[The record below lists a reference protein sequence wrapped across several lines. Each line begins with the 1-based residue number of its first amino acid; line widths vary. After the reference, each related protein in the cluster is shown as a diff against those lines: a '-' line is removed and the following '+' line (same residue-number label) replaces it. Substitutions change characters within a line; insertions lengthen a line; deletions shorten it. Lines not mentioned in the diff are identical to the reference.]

1 MTVVVVVGAS
11 RGIGAAVVTRFAE
24 AGDTVVATNRDLPP
38 SITGTG
44 PKIGVRCDVRS
55 TSSVDAAFAHVEARY
70 GPAEI
75 VIVNAGITADDRTLR
90 MDDETWHATLNTN
103 LSGAFRVLRRAI
115 RPMVR
120 ARAGSI
126 VLVSSVVGSTGSVG
140 QANYAASKA
149 GLVGLARSVAREV
162 AGHNVRVNIVAPGP
176 TETDM
181 TVGLPAAQREAVRQ
195 LVPMGRYA
203 TPEEIAEVI
212 ASVARATFMT
222 GAVVAVDGGASMGM

>member
-1 MTVVVVVGAS
+1 MAVVVVVGAS
-11 RGIGAAVVTRFAE
+11 RGIGAAVVSRFAE

-38 SITGTG
+38 AVTGVG
-44 PKIGVRCDVRS
+44 PRVGVRCDVRS
-55 TSSVDAAFAHVEARY
+55 TSSVDAAFTQIEAQC
-70 GPAEI
+70 GFAEI
-75 VIVNAGITADDRTLR
+75 VVVNAGITADDLTLR

-103 LSGAFRVLRRAI
+103 LSGAFRVVRRAI
-115 RPMVR
+115 RPMVQ

-126 VLVSSVVGSTGSVG
+126 VLVSSVAGSVGVPG

-149 GLVGLARSVAREV
+149 GLVGLGRSVAREV
-162 AGHNVRVNIVAPGP
+162 AGRGVRVNIVAPGP

-181 TVGLPAAQREAVRQ
+181 TGGLSERQREAMRG

-203 TPEEIAEVI
+203 SAAEIAAVI
-212 ASVARATFMT
+212 ESVARATFMT